1 MTEVQRLTFT
11 GNSNRQFE
19 EAHKDSPDKPE
30 PYVIS
35 DPLKKAVNLAIYL
48 RRPLLLEG
56 DAGCGKT
63 RLASAVAYELGLP
76 LYRWDIRSTTKA
88 QDGLYE
94 YDAILRLHDVEV
106 QRVSPAQPESPIQE
120 SNENE
125 NRAIPEHR
133 NPGNSKHYRK
143 FGPLGKAFRMRDRP
157 AVVLIDEI
165 DKADL
170 DFPNDL
176 LTVLDD
182 PWEFTIRETG
192 ETVTADEDYKPIVII
207 TSNKEKGNLP
217 TPFLRR
223 CLYHYV
229 EFPNDPEQ
237 LKQIINRHYQI
248 RNETPPPVELVDTAV
263 DQFLSLWNRND
274 LFKKPGTSE
283 FLDWLRTLHKFES
296 KSYSAATL
304 KNDQILPYREL
315 LFKRQDDWRT
325 SLKAA

>member
-1 MTEVQRLTFT
+1 LKESLILNHGTF
-11 GNSNRQFE
+11 
-19 EAHKDSPDKPE
+19 HKDSPDQPE

-35 DPLKKAVNLAIYL
+35 EPLKKAVNLAIYL

-76 LYRWDIRSTTKA
+76 LYRWDVRSSTKA

-106 QRVSPAQPESPIQE
+106 QRIQSTTPIE
-120 SNENE
+120 NNDDNEE
-125 NRAIPEHR
+125 GIISEHR
-133 NPGNSKHYRK
+133 NPGNSKHYRR
-143 FGPLGKAFRMRDRP
+143 FGPLGKAFKMTDRP

-182 PWEFTIRETG
+182 PWEFTIPETG
-192 ETVTADEDYKPIVII
+192 ERVKAHDDYKPIVII

-217 TPFLRR
+217 APFLRR

-229 EFPNDPEQ
+229 NFPNDPEQ
-237 LKQIINRHYQI
+237 LKQIVERHYQI
-248 RNETPPPVELVDTAV
+248 REKKTPPAKLVSTAV
-263 DQFLSLWNRND
+263 ERFLDLWGAGD

-283 FLDWLRTLHKFES
+283 FLDWLRALHEFEPTP
-296 KSYSAATL
+296 YDVDQL
-304 KNDQILPYREL
+304 KQENQPLPYPEL
-315 LFKRQDDWRT
+315 LIKLQQDWKKYT
-325 SLKAA
+325 KAS